1 MNCKQLNAIALE
13 EVLRVLGHLP
23 AKQTEKE
30 AWYLNPFASESQASF
45 KIDLK
50 QNRWYLFSE
59 GVGGN
64 TTDFLQKY
72 FNCSVS
78 DALKWASNHSFFSFH
93 PQEKKE
99 ATKPLPSYKIEKI
112 CDVQHPNLK
121 AYLAQRGLSQ
131 AVYPFVKEVHFSFGS
146 KKLYAIG
153 FENRSGGWELR
164 NRYYKG
170 VLNSHDLSLFS
181 IGYTL
186 PNRNN
191 TSPTQP
197 KVMVFEGFMDALSF
211 IELKKSYQGN
221 LLVLNSI
228 ALVGRALKCL
238 SDYTEIGLFLDN
250 DKRGRIT
257 KNEILKAF
265 PHAKDYSGIYRHS
278 KDLNVHLM
286 QKKGLAQTPEVGI
299 QKQKTSDSGEQ
310 DNTPKKQMAAI
321 KKGAGRR
328 M

>member
-1 MNCKQLNAIALE
+1 MNCKQLNSIALE
-13 EVLRVLGHLP
+13 EVLRALGHLP

-30 AWYLNPFASESQASF
+30 AWYLNPFALESQASF
-45 KIDLK
+45 KVDLK

-72 FNCSVS
+72 FNCSIADTLKWVS
-78 DALKWASNHSFFSFH
+78 DHSFFSFH

-99 ATKPLPSYKIEKI
+99 ASKPPPSYKIDRI
-112 CDVQHPNLK
+112 CDLQHPNLK
-121 AYLAQRGLSQ
+121 AYLTQRGLSA

-181 IGYTL
+181 FGYTL
-186 PNRNN
+186 PDRHN
-191 TSPTQP
+191 TSPTES

-211 IELKKSYQGN
+211 IELQKSYQGD

-228 ALVGRALKCL
+228 ALIGRALDCL
-238 SDYTEIGLFLDN
+238 SDYPVIGLFLDN
-250 DKRGRIT
+250 DKRGRLT

-278 KDLNVHLM
+278 KDLNAHLM
-286 QKKGLAQTPEVGI
+286 QKKRLVQPPEVSI
-299 QKQKTSDSGEQ
+299 QKQKTKDNREQ
-310 DNTPKKQMAAI
+310 DSTQPKQAAAI